1 MCDDKD
7 ENENEGDSEGEH
19 VIDMVN
25 RDFCSIKNASRVYID
40 CCENDDDTDN
50 GESKCNDEKDRKNRN
65 GNYDDKN
72 DDSDGNYDASDDH
85 HSRNKDLDSYE
96 TRSSYRHIH
105 GHDSDP
111 DEISSHDHSLR
122 GYSGEIDGR
131 RMKEW
136 RNASD
141 RGSSAD
147 VAEEF
152 RKRKKEKDF
161 IILISLLKHH
171 GSPCQ

>member
-85 HSRNKDLDSYE
+85 HSRNKDLDSYFNDE
-96 TRSSYRHIH
+96 KISHLSSEVIDNSYQIPLLPNRSFNIKNN
-105 GHDSDP
+105 
-111 DEISSHDHSLR
+111 SSGDQVR
-122 GYSGEIDGR
+122 T
-131 RMKEW
+131 
-136 RNASD
+136 
-141 RGSSAD
+141 
-147 VAEEF
+147 VT
-152 RKRKKEKDF
+152 
-161 IILISLLKHH
+161 IIV
-171 GSPCQ
+171 